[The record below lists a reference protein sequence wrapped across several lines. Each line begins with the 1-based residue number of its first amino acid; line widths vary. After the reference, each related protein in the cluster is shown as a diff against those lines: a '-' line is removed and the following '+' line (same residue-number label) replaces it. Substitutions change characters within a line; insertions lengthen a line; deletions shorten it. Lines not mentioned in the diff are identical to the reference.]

1 MNAPLNAT
9 AHALPCDQAPSL
21 FGLFHESR
29 MAHAYRPA
37 LWVDGRTLSY
47 AELYDTTAQLA
58 GAIQAARGAGASHS
72 ELQCGLLVCRSAT
85 AYTGVLATLMAGS
98 AYVPLNPNFPSE
110 RLRDILSASA
120 IDTVVV
126 DGRSA
131 DVAADVLAYYPHAL
145 TVILPDAAEPQA
157 WFARAPQHRYLTRH
171 DVERAAP
178 AAPPREPMA
187 EQGAY
192 LLFTSGSTGKPKGVL
207 ITHNNALAY
216 VRSVT
221 RRYRPGPDDRFSQ
234 LFDFSFDLS
243 VHDMFVAWGA
253 GACLYCAPEGSLA
266 GTADFIRRCK
276 LTFWFSVPATAAFMR
291 RMRMLKPW
299 SFPTLRWSLFCGE
312 ALPMALARVW
322 QEAAPNSTVENLY
335 GPTEATIAFTTYRLP
350 KEPNAELDAM
360 QTVPIGTPL
369 PGQKVMVVDESG
381 RPVRDGEAGE
391 LCLGGSQVAGGYWRA
406 PEQTAERFR
415 APVCDEAK
423 GARWYRTGDLAVMSK
438 EHGLI
443 FRGRIDR
450 QAKIRGYRV
459 ELQEVENAMRVAA
472 GTDTVAAI
480 PWPLSEGGL
489 ANGIVG
495 FVSGSRESAVE
506 IIERMREVLP
516 AYMVPSEISVRADW
530 PLNANG
536 KTDYKSLT
544 ALLQKAGA

>member
-9 AHALPCDQAPSL
+9 AHALPCDQAASL
-21 FGLFHESR
+21 FDLFHASR
-29 MAHAYRPA
+29 AAHATRPA
-37 LWVDGRTLSY
+37 LWVDGRALTY
-47 AELYDTTAQLA
+47 AELYDATAHLA
-58 GAIQAARGAGASHS
+58 GAIQAARGADAQHG
-72 ELQCGLLVCRSAT
+72 ELQCGLLVCRSAS

-98 AYVPLNPNFPSE
+98 TYVPLNPSFPSE
-110 RLRDILSASA
+110 RLRDILAASA

-126 DGRSA
+126 DGRSE
-131 DVAADVLAYYPHAL
+131 DVAADVLQHYPRKL
-145 TVILPDAAEPQA
+145 TVILPDAAGPQA
-157 WFARAPQHRYLTRH
+157 WFARAPQHRYLTLG
-171 DVERAAP
+171 DIARAVP
-178 AAPPREPMA
+178 AAPPSLTP

-207 ITHNNALAY
+207 ITHANVLAY
-216 VRSVT
+216 VRGVT
-221 RRYRPGPDDRFSQ
+221 RRYRPGPQDRFSQ

-266 GTADFIRRCK
+266 GTADFIRRCE

-291 RMRMLKPW
+291 RMRMLKPG

-312 ALPMALARVW
+312 ALPMALARAW
-322 QEAAPNSTVENLY
+322 QDAASNSTVENLY
-335 GPTEATIAFTTYRLP
+335 GPTEATIAFTAYRLP
-350 KEPNAELDAM
+350 KEPNVKLDAM

-406 PEQTAERFR
+406 GEQTAERFR
-415 APVCDEAK
+415 APSCDEAK
-423 GARWYRTGDLAVMSK
+423 GTRWYRTGDLAVVDR

-480 PWPLSEGGL
+480 PWPLGEGGL
-489 ANGIVG
+489 ANGIAG
-495 FVSGSRESAVE
+495 FVAGSRESAVE

-516 AYMVPSEISVRADW
+516 AYMVPSEISALADW

-536 KTDYKSLT
+536 KTDYKSLL